1 MTAANVMGYSPSR
14 DSSYALPGTLAA
26 RVIPMSDEELRKA
39 ARHNL
44 KARNDFKV
52 MLAIF
57 IVIALILIAV
67 WFFSTG
73 GTGYFWPVWPLL
85 GLTIAAVFAGLDAF
99 GVTRKTITE
108 ADIDAEIARM
118 NAKRNAG
125 GTPQA

>member
-1 MTAANVMGYSPSR
+1 
-14 DSSYALPGTLAA
+14 
-26 RVIPMSDEELRKA
+26 MSDDELRKA

-57 IVIALILIAV
+57 IVIALILIAI

-73 GTGYFWPVWPLL
+73 GNGYFWPAWPLL

-108 ADIDAEIARM
+108 ADIDAEVARM
-118 NAKRNAG
+118 AAKRGG
-125 GTPQA
+125 GTPTA

>member
-1 MTAANVMGYSPSR
+1 
-14 DSSYALPGTLAA
+14 
-26 RVIPMSDEELRKA
+26 MSDEELRKA

-44 KARNDFKV
+44 KARNDFKI

-57 IVIALILIAV
+57 IVIILNLVAV

-99 GVTRKTITE
+99 GITRKTITE

-125 GTPQA
+125 GSSQA

>member
-1 MTAANVMGYSPSR
+1 
-14 DSSYALPGTLAA
+14 
-26 RVIPMSDEELRKA
+26 MSTDELRKA
-39 ARHNL
+39 ARRNL

-73 GTGYFWPVWPLL
+73 GTGYFWPAWPLL
-85 GLTIAAVFAGLDAF
+85 GLSIAAVFTGLDAY
-99 GVTRKTITE
+99 GVTRRQITE
-108 ADIDAEIARM
+108 ADIDAEVARM
-118 NAKRNAG
+118 AAKRNAG